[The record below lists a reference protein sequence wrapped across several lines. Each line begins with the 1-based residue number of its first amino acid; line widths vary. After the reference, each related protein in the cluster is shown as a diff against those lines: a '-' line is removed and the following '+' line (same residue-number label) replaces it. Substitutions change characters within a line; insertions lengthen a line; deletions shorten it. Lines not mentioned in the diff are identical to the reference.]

1 MQKVFLKLQ
10 MHTKVSN
17 PDFGLLAQK
26 YEEIIQDAKKQIRY
40 PESSDSYSIM
50 CFKKAFSTFEM
61 LQAYGTDMDRLFK
74 HFK

>member
-40 PESSDSYSIM
+40 PESSDS
-50 CFKKAFSTFEM
+50 
-61 LQAYGTDMDRLFK
+61 
-74 HFK
+74 